1 MGKRTEAATIDPH
14 GSGWLRGEATM
25 VHWFTVVGSCAL
37 GLGVALVQPGWS
49 ESQEPTRQQVDTTTQ
64 RSDRNWHAFWRHHLG
79 EWRGQWTRY
88 SPSGD
93 VRESFAST
101 RRFTADPGR
110 TAGMQTNR
118 YRYGDGRSI
127 EKTWSYTLQNH
138 SLADGF
144 AHPAGGRMRG
154 LALDNGAAA
163 WLIPTLQPH
172 EVAPFE
178 LFLKRGDS
186 RHSVGVIYGAD
197 GTLQRTAS
205 IRETRGNQS
214 ETIWTNNVEHGEP
227 WHPIGRWQGVTRQLH
242 ADLTLG
248 PVQRSEWQW
257 VNTDQTTHFFPDG
270 IILRCPD
277 QRIPGQSFAIEV
289 IWRLNAGELQTI
301 TAQYDNKAHL
311 VAITH
316 QSLTPQMESPES

>member
-1 MGKRTEAATIDPH
+1 
-14 GSGWLRGEATM
+14 
-25 VHWFTVVGSCAL
+25 
-37 GLGVALVQPGWS
+37 
-49 ESQEPTRQQVDTTTQ
+49 
-64 RSDRNWHAFWRHHLG
+64 
-79 EWRGQWTRY
+79 
-88 SPSGD
+88 
-93 VRESFAST
+93 
-101 RRFTADPGR
+101 
-110 TAGMQTNR
+110 
-118 YRYGDGRSI
+118 
-127 EKTWSYTLQNH
+127 
-138 SLADGF
+138 
-144 AHPAGGRMRG
+144 MRG

-163 WLIPTLQPH
+163 WLIPALQPH

-316 QSLTPQMESPES
+316 RSLTPQPESPES